1 MRVALAQAL
10 FVTPDILLLDEPT
23 NHLDFPAVLW
33 LQRYLCKYKNTLL
46 VVSHD
51 RHFLNQVTTDILHL
65 HNKELK
71 YYKGNY
77 ATFEKVRKEQL
88 KAQKRSNASLQ
99 QSLKGA
105 KNTVNQTVSQAFDD
119 VTLLTQKL
127 KTVEEQFSQVRVDK
141 EHIEKGFRS
150 ELAAVQAKN
159 TALQK
164 NLLSC
169 KMELEELSHR
179 VKLSDE
185 KIRQL
190 TFDKL
195 EAQKEANT
203 ARSQISVCVVCVDCV
218 VCVECV

>member
-88 KAQKRSNASLQ
+88 KAQKRLYEASEAKRKHMQEFIDKFRFNAKRASLVQSRIKALARMEKVEAVSMNHQEELCGLLLAQKKVTKKIITADYTLKECSNA
-99 QSLKGA
+99 
-105 KNTVNQTVSQAFDD
+105 TVFENSIDSD
-119 VTLLTQKL
+119 YGKRLTLLY
-127 KTVEEQFSQVRVDK
+127 
-141 EHIEKGFRS
+141 
-150 ELAAVQAKN
+150 
-159 TALQK
+159 
-164 NLLSC
+164 
-169 KMELEELSHR
+169 
-179 VKLSDE
+179 
-185 KIRQL
+185 
-190 TFDKL
+190 
-195 EAQKEANT
+195 
-203 ARSQISVCVVCVDCV
+203 
-218 VCVECV
+218 